1 MGFSVCP
8 EGVENQ
14 SLLRLVCAGGKGKQ
28 NDMPSGVSSAV
39 LSALLYAQ

>member
-1 MGFSVCP
+1 MGFSVFP

-28 NDMPSGVSSAV
+28 NDVPSGFSSPV
-39 LSALLYAQ
+39 LCALLYAQ